1 MQIKKIIKKRTE
13 IEKMKQKVKNQH
25 YHRNVLN
32 KININKEK

>member
-13 IEKMKQKVKNQH
+13 IEKMKQKLKNQY